1 MAVEMTNNGILSLD
15 FWQDTVIYQGQ
26 SFPTG
31 TLGCNSLNIPAAM
44 VKRLEGLCIA
54 LNQAMGA
61 ASTGELNAALLDAAR
76 DSALQIVDMLQSVPP
91 FSYLDANRCRE
102 QIERTVAPEQMNGI
116 NEYAAALISGEAAF
130 LESRYK
136 DAILFFRILP
146 VMAQL
151 GFSLREYQKTLFQFA
166 GGLDKQDCQRTPE
179 GYAAA
184 FGSFFPPAPS
194 LTDGGAWMALT
205 NSTVQYASAQRPG
218 QAEVMLVKR
227 MHFVSFVGMFRSD
240 LFEGLC
246 VGHGPKKCPICGRW
260 FLTMDARRTKY
271 CGGLAPGD
279 ARGRSCRQIGNLKG
293 REQRELAADHPLKV
307 IYERR
312 MNTIGRLVLRGSLPP
327 ELADRMKRLAK
338 DKLLRAISDNA
349 YARMDY
355 AREMTQEALLAEAG
369 RK

>member
-1 MAVEMTNNGILSLD
+1 MAVKLANNGILSLD

-26 SFPTG
+26 SFPAG
-31 TLGCNSLNIPAAM
+31 TLGCDSLNIPAA
-44 VKRLEGLCIA
+44 VVERLEGLCIG

-61 ASTGELNAALLDAAR
+61 ASTGELNAALLDTAR
-76 DSALQIVDMLQSVPP
+76 NSALQIVDMLQSVPP
-91 FSYLDANRCRE
+91 FSYLDADDCRE
-102 QIERTVAPEQMNGI
+102 RIEYALAPERTKGV
-116 NEYAAALISGEAAF
+116 NEYAAALIMGETAF

-151 GFSLREYQKTLFQFA
+151 GFSLREYQKTMLQFA
-166 GGLDKQDCQRTPE
+166 GELDKQDCQRTPE
-179 GYAAA
+179 GYAAV
-184 FGSFFPPAPS
+184 FGSFFLPFPT

-205 NSTVQYASAQRPG
+205 NSTVQYTSAQRPG
-218 QAEVMLVKR
+218 QIGAMLVKR
-227 MHFVSFVGMFRSD
+227 MHFVSFVGMFRAD

-260 FLTMDARRTKY
+260 FLTTDARRTKY

-293 REQRELAADHPLKV
+293 REQRELSADHPLKV

-312 MNTIGRLVLRGSLPP
+312 MNTIGRQVLRGSLAP

-349 YARMDY
+349 YARTDY
-355 AREMTQEALLAEAG
+355 EREMTQEALLAEVG
-369 RK
+369 SR